1 MCAASAASA
10 SVVSLWMHDAPS
22 GVGVG
27 WVVLSTRYHVCTNS
41 RPLAGVFHHHYR
53 GAPRAEEGRRL
64 NAPQCTTSHRL
75 ITPPTIRAR
84 ESSAIVG
91 EHEQVYLPL
100 AAVIGSTAQHP
111 VLGGPL
117 HRQLPALATRDHP
130 SETQRQAS
138 GVRRQAPRRRTHCKR
153 RDNNALPCVTKHRIA
168 LPLARTPEAPHYW
181 ERRLISCFCFASHVG
196 HLFRWA
202 PGTRSALTG
211 RRLAVSFPAG
221 RDAVKARDAL
231 LGQCPLGQPRGVRRR
246 GYSPT
251 DTAHEMR
258 IPLRPLRMSKPYRRL
273 RKRRLR
279 SD

>member
-1 MCAASAASA
+1 
-10 SVVSLWMHDAPS
+10 MHH
-22 GVGVG
+22 G
-27 WVVLSTRYHVCTNS
+27 TS
-41 RPLAGVFHHHYR
+41 RGKPKGI
-53 GAPRAEEGRRL
+53 PRAGSAMTRRRGS
-64 NAPQCTTSHRL
+64 AMTH
-75 ITPPTIRAR
+75 IRMTVDSR
-84 ESSAIVG
+84 
-91 EHEQVYLPL
+91 
-100 AAVIGSTAQHP
+100 
-111 VLGGPL
+111 VLGHPQSRQINPNRGPSRAPTGL
-117 HRQLPALATRDHP
+117 NPPP
-130 SETQRQAS
+130 SPNT
-138 GVRRQAPRRRTHCKR
+138 
-153 RDNNALPCVTKHRIA
+153 
-168 LPLARTPEAPHYW
+168 PLYW

-273 RKRRLR
+273 RKRTLR
-279 SD
+279 SDEVEALLELSVPTVSPSSET